1 MDQNHSWE
9 LITSW
14 GRLEI
19 SCFLWNLKVNNHGHK
34 SPSLFPALYQ
44 IMRCEPED
52 SSLGQYKN
60 YRPTL
65 VNRFELS
72 SSECTHWVLY
82 SQFESLWYPD
92 IFIIILNA
100 VFIYCYDCRK
110 EILSIL
116 ASSCRSWDTNL
127 VAFHLRLKSLVKVL
141 WYISCMTGPE
151 CYKHC

>member
-19 SCFLWNLKVNNHGHK
+19 FCFLWNLKVNNHGHK

-52 SSLGQYKN
+52 SSLGQYMN

-72 SSECTHWVLY
+72 SSEFIHWVLY
-82 SQFESLWYPD
+82 SQFESLWYPR
-92 IFIIILNA
+92 IVIIILNA
-100 VFIYCYDCRK
+100 VFISCHDLRK

-116 ASSCRSWDTNL
+116 ASSCRSLYTESQSFL
-127 VAFHLRLKSLVKVL
+127 VIIHRMGHKFVS
-141 WYISCMTGPE
+141 IPP
-151 CYKHC
+151 